1 MLKKIILDGQI
12 PYLLPLKKV
21 LFWLALILPLYIF
34 VEPREFSEFGEI
46 GWNIL
51 IAVLL
56 IRPLA
61 DIFPDLKIL
70 RTFSM
75 LRKEF
80 GIFAALLLIAHFV
93 GFLMMRE
100 ISIWDGLFKPENW
113 ETAAC
118 GWGLVGIIFVIP
130 VLLTS
135 NKFSMVLLK
144 RKWKY
149 VQHFTYLFFI
159 FGGIHLALMG
169 EGGIDA
175 IGIVLAAWLAAKL
188 GFKIK
193 IPQIQ

>member
-1 MLKKIILDGQI
+1 MLLKKM
-12 PYLLPLKKV
+12 

-34 VEPREFSEFGEI
+34 VEPREFSEFGET

-100 ISIWDGLFKPENW
+100 ISIWDGLTNPENW
-113 ETAAC
+113 DTAAC
-118 GWGLVGIIFVIP
+118 GWGLIGLIFVIP

-135 NKFSMVLLK
+135 NKFSMILLK

-159 FGGIHLALMG
+159 FGGIHLTLIG
-169 EGGIDA
+169 EGGYVPI
-175 IGIVLAAWLAAKL
+175 IIVATLWLLAKF